1 MPEITRTVLLC
12 LLLAF
17 IALAGGR
24 LIQRRRK
31 KSAVR
36 LMRVHTAACLVIG
49 IALGSNGL
57 GLLEGEL
64 LVNLGPLLQL
74 ALGWAGLLFGLQFNR
89 RTLRQ
94 FPGSWAGATVV
105 QALVTVGV
113 IALVMSAAFTRFFNW
128 QGADYWLAL
137 LLVVAAGAASSP
149 AEPVLAAAGSTRI
162 RKRFARLA
170 NYTASLDPVLPVL
183 MLGVAA
189 GWFHSGG
196 GGLVPALEW
205 MTASVLIGLLMGLM
219 FYSYARHRHTEN
231 ELAMMIIA
239 FAILAGGIAAYL
251 RLSSL
256 MICMVMGMLVGNSL
270 KDTGERVFR
279 VLAVRERPI
288 LVVLLVLVGAWWEPM
303 SRENIVPLLICLL
316 LFVAARLAAKLI
328 AAVVCSPIV
337 GADMEGAG
345 ARGGLALI
353 GQGGMC
359 VALLANFQ
367 LLFAGHGASDAITI
381 VLAALVL
388 AEATAA
394 HGARIALERADGE
407 GCGKESGA

>member
-31 KSAVR
+31 KSAAR
-36 LMRVHTAACLVIG
+36 LMRLHTAACLVVG
-49 IALGSNGL
+49 IALGGNGL
-57 GLLEGEL
+57 GLLDGEL
-64 LVNLGPLLQL
+64 LVNLEPLLEL

-89 RTLRQ
+89 RVLRQ
-94 FPGSWAGATVV
+94 FPGRWAAATVV
-105 QALVTVGV
+105 QVLVTVAV
-113 IALVMSAAFTRFFNW
+113 LALVMSAAFTHFFHW
-128 QGADYWLAL
+128 QGSNYWMAL

-149 AEPVLAAAGSTRI
+149 AEPVLAAAGSSRL

-170 NYTASLDPVLPVL
+170 NYSASLDPVLPVL
-183 MLGVAA
+183 MLGAAA
-189 GWFHSGG
+189 GWFHSSG

-205 MTASVLIGLLMGLM
+205 MAASVLIGLVMGFM

-288 LVVLLVLVGAWWEPM
+288 LVILLVIVGARWEPM
-303 SRENIVPLLICLL
+303 MIQDLLPVSICLV
-316 LFVAARLAAKLI
+316 LFVAARLASKLI
-328 AAVVCSPIV
+328 AAALCSPIV

-359 VALLANFQ
+359 VALLANYQ
-367 LLFAGHGASDAITI
+367 LLFGGNGTDDAITI

-388 AEATAA
+388 AEAVAA
-394 HGARIALERADGE
+394 HGARLALERGTGD
-407 GCGKESGA
+407 GCGKEAGA

>member
-1 MPEITRTVLLC
+1 MPESTRTVLLF

-17 IALAGGR
+17 MALAGGR
-24 LIQRRRK
+24 LIQRRRTR
-31 KSAVR
+31 SAAS
-36 LMRVHTAACLVIG
+36 LMRLHTVACLVAG
-49 IALGSNGL
+49 IAMGPYGL
-57 GLLEGEL
+57 GLLEGRL
-64 LVNLGPLLQL
+64 LVNLEPLLEL

-89 RTLRQ
+89 RSLRQ
-94 FPGSWAGATVV
+94 FPARWAVTTLV
-105 QALVTVGV
+105 QAAVTVLV
-113 IALVMSAAFTRFFNW
+113 IALVMSAAFNHFFHW
-128 QGADYWLAL
+128 RGAQFWSAL
-137 LLVVAAGAASSP
+137 LLVVVAGAASSP
-149 AEPVLAAAGSTRI
+149 AEPALAASSSSRL

-170 NYTASLDPVLPVL
+170 NYAASLDPALSVVL
-183 MLGVAA
+183 LGLAA
-189 GWFHSGG
+189 GWFHSSG
-196 GGLVPALEW
+196 GGLVAALEW
-205 MTASVLIGLLMGLM
+205 MTASILIGLVMGFM

-239 FAILAGGIAAYL
+239 FAVLAGGIAAYL

-288 LVVLLVLVGAWWEPM
+288 LVVLLVIVGAWWEPM
-303 SRENIVPLLICLL
+303 LAKDLVPVALCTAFFI
-316 LFVAARLAAKLI
+316 AARLGAKLI
-328 AAVVCSPIV
+328 SAALFSPIA

-359 VALLANFQ
+359 VALLANHQ
-367 LLFAGHGASDAITI
+367 LLFGQYGAADAVTI

-388 AEATAA
+388 AEAMAA
-394 HGARIALERADGE
+394 HGARIALQSS
-407 GCGKESGA
+407 ESGKGAGT

>member
-1 MPEITRTVLLC
+1 MPETTRTVLLC

-31 KSAVR
+31 KSAAR
-36 LMRVHTAACLVIG
+36 LMRLHTAACLVVG
-49 IALGSNGL
+49 IALGGNGL
-57 GLLEGEL
+57 GLLEEDL
-64 LVNLGPLLQL
+64 LVNLEPLLEL

-89 RTLRQ
+89 RVLRQ
-94 FPGSWAGATVV
+94 FPGRWATATVV
-105 QALVTVGV
+105 QALVTVV
-113 IALVMSAAFTRFFNW
+113 VLVLVMSAAFTFFLHW
-128 QGADYWLAL
+128 QGASYWIAL
-137 LLVVAAGAASSP
+137 LLVVSAGSASSP
-149 AEPVLAAAGSTRI
+149 AEPVLAASSSSRL
-162 RKRFARLA
+162 RKRFARLV

-183 MLGVAA
+183 MLGAAA
-189 GWFHSGG
+189 GWFHSSG

-205 MTASVLIGLLMGLM
+205 MTASVLIGMVMGFV

-256 MICMVMGMLVGNSL
+256 MICMVMGILVGNSL

-288 LVVLLVLVGAWWEPM
+288 LVILLVIVGARWEPM
-303 SRENIVPLLICLL
+303 MIQDLIPVAICLV
-316 LFVAARLAAKLI
+316 LFIGARLVAKVI
-328 AAVVCSPIV
+328 AASLCSPIV

-367 LLFAGHGASDAITI
+367 LLFGGYGVADATTI
-381 VLAALVL
+381 VLVALVL
-388 AEATAA
+388 TEALAA
-394 HGARIALERADGE
+394 HGARIALESG
-407 GCGKESGA
+407 GGGQGKEAGA